1 MCESFDSLGRDHL
14 VLLCQS
20 QGHSTIVEAF
30 ASKGRKGERKYR
42 KVEPVFYASYLNDL
56 HVTEDYYL
64 VYSYKSLHVFWNTQ
78 KHRLPETLQTQSELS
93 LPGLETFALPP
104 AANFIYT
111 IEAGELTKYALSE
124 EPASLS
130 LKAETPLVKVFTMF
144 LYGSCDD
151 LQGEGS
157 KEGEGGREG
166 VEACKVRKE
175 VLLRV
180 VEEDYPREE
189 DFSISAS
196 FIVIL
201 ITVFLLVIWICLKK
215 YKGLEREARKV
226 LENYQRKRTGQRRPI

>member
-1 MCESFDSLGRDHL
+1 MERYTGARLGLNGLSFVVDVSVKYLEREKVVLLLDAEMGVVEVSFAETMPRAEIVVSQRMCESLDSLGRDHL

-93 LPGLETFALPP
+93 LPGLETFALPS

-130 LKAETPLVKVFTMF
+130 LKAETPLVKVFTLF

-151 LQGEGS
+151 LQGEAG
-157 KEGEGGREG
+157 KEG
-166 VEACKVRKE
+166 
-175 VLLRV
+175 
-180 VEEDYPREE
+180 
-189 DFSISAS
+189 
-196 FIVIL
+196 
-201 ITVFLLVIWICLKK
+201 
-215 YKGLEREARKV
+215 
-226 LENYQRKRTGQRRPI
+226 